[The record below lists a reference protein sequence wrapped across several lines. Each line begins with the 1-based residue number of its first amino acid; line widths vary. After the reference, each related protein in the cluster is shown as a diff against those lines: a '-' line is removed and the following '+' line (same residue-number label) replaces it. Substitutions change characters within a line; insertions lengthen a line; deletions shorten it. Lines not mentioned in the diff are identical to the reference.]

1 MVKISKMMTKTV
13 YNMPSF
19 SLFDL
24 QDKHGLKKLIL
35 RASTCKTEEII
46 DIIKKIYYLLSNF
59 LFIIL

>member
-1 MVKISKMMTKTV
+1 MVKISKMMTKTL

-46 DIIKKIYYLLSNF
+46 DVIKKVM
-59 LFIIL
+59 